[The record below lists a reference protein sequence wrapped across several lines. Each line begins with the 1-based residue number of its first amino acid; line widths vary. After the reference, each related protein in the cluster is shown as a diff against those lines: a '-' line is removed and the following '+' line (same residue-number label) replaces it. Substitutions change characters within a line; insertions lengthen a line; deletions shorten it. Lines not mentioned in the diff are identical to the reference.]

1 MDVSTIVNNKKPCPV
16 CVYLKAYPK
25 ELSLEV
31 NNLIF
36 SNSKYKDIL
45 EFLEK
50 SKVLNVKQ
58 KPSKHFVEKHKTDCL
73 VNFEIPVEK
82 LIVQNGVNKNLHLD
96 IINVNTKIEEYRKQN
111 LEDKQNYKLQLLDE
125 IEFLV
130 ISTVHH
136 ELINGRLDKGFIPKD
151 DISSLKIIND
161 VMKGKSDSEQ
171 KENNINE
178 YEKLSFDKLSKLEEI
193 LNEK

>member
-1 MDVSTIVNNKKPCPV
+1 MDVSTVVNNKKPCPV

-25 ELSLEV
+25 EFVLKV
-31 NNLIF
+31 NSYIF

-45 EFLEK
+45 DFLEK
-50 SKVLNVKQ
+50 SNVLNNKQ
-58 KPSKHFVEKHKTDCL
+58 KPSKHFIEKHRTDCL
-73 VNFEIPVEK
+73 VNFEIPIEK

-96 IINVNTKIEEYRKQN
+96 ILNVNTKIEEYRKQN

-161 VMKGKSDSEQ
+161 VMKGKSYNEDKDERKGTIEEMTRLV
-171 KENNINE
+171 KEEWNKIH
-178 YEKLSFDKLSKLEEI
+178 
-193 LNEK
+193 

>member
-1 MDVSTIVNNKKPCPV
+1 MDVSTIINNKKPCPV

-50 SKVLNVKQ
+50 SKVLNNKQ
-58 KPSKHFVEKHKTDCL
+58 KPSKHFVEKHRTDCL
-73 VNFEIPVEK
+73 VNFEIPIEK
-82 LIVQNGVNKNLHLD
+82 IIVQNGVNKKLHIYIL
-96 IINVNTKIEEYRKQN
+96 NVNTKIEEYRKQN

-161 VMKGKSDSEQ
+161 VMKGKSDGEQ
-171 KENNINE
+171 KENNLNE
-178 YEKLSFDKLSKLEEI
+178 YEQLSFDKLSKLEEI

>member
-1 MDVSTIVNNKKPCPV
+1 MDVSTIINNKKPCPV

-50 SKVLNVKQ
+50 SKVLNNKQ
-58 KPSKHFVEKHKTDCL
+58 KPSKHFVEKHRTDCL
-73 VNFEIPVEK
+73 VNFEIPIEK
-82 LIVQNGVNKNLHLD
+82 IIVQNGVNKKLHID
-96 IINVNTKIEEYRKQN
+96 ILNVNTKIEEYRKQN

-161 VMKGKSDSEQ
+161 VMKGKSDGEQ
-171 KENNINE
+171 KENNLNE
-178 YEKLSFDKLSKLEEI
+178 YEQLSFDKLSKLEEI

>member
-16 CVYLKAYPK
+16 CTYLKIYS
-25 ELSLEV
+25 EEFVLEV
-31 NNLIF
+31 NTHIF
-36 SNSKYKDIL
+36 SNSKYKEIL
-45 EFLEK
+45 ELLEK
-50 SKVLNVKQ
+50 SNVLNNKQ

-96 IINVNTKIEEYRKQN
+96 ILNVNTKIEEYIKQN